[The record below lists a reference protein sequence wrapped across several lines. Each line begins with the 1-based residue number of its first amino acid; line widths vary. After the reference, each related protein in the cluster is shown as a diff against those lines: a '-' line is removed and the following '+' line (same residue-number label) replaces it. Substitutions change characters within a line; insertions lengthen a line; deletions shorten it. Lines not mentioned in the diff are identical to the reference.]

1 MAEMMGGTQEGG
13 GETDQQMMSMIQGV
27 MRQVM
32 GAMGGGEDRTTVGQF
47 LNTLPDY
54 SYVEGES
61 LVTDMLMT
69 LANHLTFQDMVAIV
83 SSNPSPAT
91 IAGLQEPLR
100 QFISEKV
107 LKGAEATKENV
118 EAALMNIADD
128 WFAQMVYCIY
138 IKY

>member
-1 MAEMMGGTQEGG
+1 
-13 GETDQQMMSMIQGV
+13 
-27 MRQVM
+27 
-32 GAMGGGEDRTTVGQF
+32 
-47 LNTLPDY
+47 
-54 SYVEGES
+54 
-61 LVTDMLMT
+61 MT
-69 LANHLTFQDMVAIV
+69 LANHLTLQDMVAIV

-107 LKGAEATKENV
+107 LKSAEATKKNV